1 MRIGVFLFVA
11 VVAGPALL
19 AAACGGGG
27 EAPSASNPVDTF
39 VQLDRAI
46 EYGSMTINVKGAH
59 ISSSQVSVYYD
70 MLTEA
75 GVSAD
80 PVGPVAKLVYADGQ
94 EVLGAAAAEF
104 GETLPDGS
112 LKSQPVDPLANAAHA
127 VTFPL
132 VRGSE
137 EPFTIEFGRFMV
149 GVPDRREYA
158 VSTDGTVAI
167 AELEGDTFELSVD
180 QDGDGNIAIRVQ
192 RLPGIDPGGFLVN
205 SVNEATLRDDLGNGY
220 RFLRGETGFRKT
232 EAMEPVAD
240 RTILV
245 FAGPLNPEARLL
257 YLTVPDSA
265 QVIGPVDEGRLSLP

>member
-1 MRIGVFLFVA
+1 MRIRVFPLLA
-11 VVAGPALL
+11 VVAGLTLL
-19 AAACGGGG
+19 AACGDGG
-27 EAPSASNPVDTF
+27 ETPSASDPVDTF
-39 VQLDRAI
+39 VQLDRSI
-46 EYGSMTINVKGAH
+46 EYGPMTINVKGAH

-70 MLTEA
+70 VLTEA

-94 EVLGAAAAEF
+94 EVLGTATAEF

-149 GVPDRREYA
+149 GVPDPREYA

-167 AELEGDTFELSVD
+167 AELEGDTFELSAASD
-180 QDGDGNIAIRVQ
+180 EDGSVAVRVQ
-192 RLPGIDPGGFLVN
+192 RVAGADPGGFLVN
-205 SVNEATLRDDLGNGY
+205 SVNDATLRDDLGNEY
-220 RFLRGETGFRKT
+220 HFLHGETGFRKT
-232 EAMEPVAD
+232 ELMKPIAD
-240 RTILV
+240 RNVMV
-245 FAGPLNPEARLL
+245 FAGPLNPKARVL
-257 YLTVPDSA
+257 YLAVLDSA
-265 QVIGPVDEGRLSLP
+265 RVVGPVSGGQFSLP